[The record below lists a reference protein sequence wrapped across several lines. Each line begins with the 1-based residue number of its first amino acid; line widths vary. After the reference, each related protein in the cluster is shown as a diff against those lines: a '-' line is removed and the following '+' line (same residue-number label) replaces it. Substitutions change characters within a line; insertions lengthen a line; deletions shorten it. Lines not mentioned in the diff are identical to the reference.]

1 VTVLTNNSQLASGR
15 IGVLLSLP
23 IGATFPAGTQEVA
36 RIRFLPT
43 LRTTPTMTTLAFGD
57 LPTGRRLVDAQART
71 LSANYTAGMMT
82 ILPAEYEADVAPL
95 GMPDHALDI
104 GDWVQVGRFVAGLD
118 PITNATDF
126 QRADCAPRSEGG
138 NGVLSIT
145 DWVQAGRYAAVM
157 DPPMILSG
165 PTNANPP
172 SSGLVRASLPPKAGG
187 ETPASQ
193 IAIVS
198 STLIAGQT
206 NRVTVSL
213 TALGNETALGFSLAF
228 DPAKLTFVGGTLVNT
243 SAPTSL
249 IINSNSVGVGKLGV
263 LISQPAGVTFEP
275 GSNHLIALDFAVAG
289 SARGSLALSFS
300 DTPLAREVSDVQ
312 ANALSANWLA
322 GNLPVA
328 LPPLQVL
335 GVNDGPGGK
344 TLTFSWPAGATF
356 VLEYKDSLQATTWTT
371 VPATPIQL
379 GNVQTLSIQL
389 QGGQKYFRIR
399 SQ

>member
-1 VTVLTNNSQLASGR
+1 
-15 IGVLLSLP
+15 
-23 IGATFPAGTQEVA
+23 VA

-43 LRTTPTMTTLAFGD
+43 LRTNTTTTTLAFGD
-57 LPTGRRLVDAQART
+57 LPTGRLLVDAQART

-95 GMPDHALDI
+95 GAPNRALDI
-104 GDWVQVGRFVAGLD
+104 GDWVQVGRFVAGLNAV
-118 PITNATDF
+118 TNATDF

-157 DPPMILSG
+157 DPPMILAG
-165 PTNANPP
+165 PTSATPLPP
-172 SSGLVRASLPPKAGG
+172 SLVRASLPPKASG

-206 NRVTVSL
+206 NRVIVSL

-228 DPAKLTFVGGTLVNT
+228 DPANLTFVRGTLVNT

-249 IINSNSVGVGKLGV
+249 NINSSLAASGKLAVVVGQE
-263 LISQPAGVTFEP
+263 IGTTFEA
-275 GSNHLIALDFAVAG
+275 GSNHLIALDFAVAS
-289 SARGSLALSFS
+289 SARGNLALSFS
-300 DTPLAREVSDVQ
+300 DTPLAREVSDIQ
-312 ANALSANWLA
+312 ANVLAANWLA

-335 GVNDGPGGK
+335 GVNDEPGGK

-379 GNVQTLSIQL
+379 GNVQILSIQL

-399 SQ
+399 AQ